1 MLIASDDLVI
11 ESNDHVVIFLP
22 RKRLVRE
29 IEKLFQP
36 RATFF
41 G

>member
-1 MLIASDDLVI
+1 
-11 ESNDHVVIFLP
+11 VVIFLP

>member
-1 MLIASDDLVI
+1 
-11 ESNDHVVIFLP
+11 VIFLP